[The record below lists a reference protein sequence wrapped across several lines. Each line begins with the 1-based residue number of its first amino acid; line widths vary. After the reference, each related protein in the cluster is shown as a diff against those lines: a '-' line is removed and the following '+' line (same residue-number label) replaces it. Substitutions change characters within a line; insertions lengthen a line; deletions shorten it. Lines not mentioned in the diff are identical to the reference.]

1 MNSNTR
7 KCQTSFL
14 LNELI
19 RFNFSVHKYYMTTHK
34 IGRTKFKW
42 NIIGVN
48 RTLDMMEHDKTNLN
62 QGVQ

>member
-1 MNSNTR
+1 MNSNIR

-19 RFNFSVHKYYMTTHK
+19 TFNFSVHKYYMTTHK